1 MRVLLCPPV
10 IFLMSFLVFYL
21 LESLFGVRSTMR
33 RNQRLSLGIMRF
45 LLERDTLLVMNVIMF
60 SSMGMSIQF
69 LFQNERLGN
78 QHPWCTEECCN
89 EQQDA

>member
-33 RNQRLSLGIMRF
+33 RNQRLSLRIMRF
-45 LLERDTLLVMNVIMF
+45 LLERDAFLVMNVIMF

-69 LFQNERLGN
+69 LFQN
-78 QHPWCTEECCN
+78 
-89 EQQDA
+89 

>member
-10 IFLMSFLVFYL
+10 IFLMSLLVFYL
-21 LESLFGVRSTMR
+21 LESFFGVRST

-45 LLERDTLLVMNVIMF
+45 LLERDASLVMNVIMF

-78 QHPWCTEECCN
+78 QHPWCTEERCN